1 MLVCLVITF
10 SSQLCSTAG
19 IFHFQF
25 WQYGR
30 WVDVVIDDRL
40 PTSNGEL
47 LYMHSRDN
55 SEVHLASPVIPT
67 PTTML

>member
-1 MLVCLVITF
+1 MDNPKFIVLNL
-10 SSQLCSTAG
+10 G

-55 SEVHLASPVIPT
+55 SEVRS
-67 PTTML
+67 